1 MTEYERDL
9 WRRYRKGDEQAREE
23 LQSMHLPRVTLL
35 VSDIHRIVSRVDLA
49 VLMNAG
55 VLGLWK
61 AISKFDYNRGV
72 KFETYAR
79 NFIRG
84 EIFAEPEVHRN
95 MPRRQFENFVKLME
109 AQKRL
114 VERVDGKPT
123 LAEIA
128 EEAGLTLVQAQR
140 ALDARN
146 IAFPTNSIDHQGDQ
160 VSDDDSDE
168 NSQRKAAAFEKPAP
182 EPAATLEDR
191 YGEQLDAAIRKLSKL
206 EAEIVVACYWD
217 NERDAEIAA
226 RYGFTVAKTR
236 KIRQRALL
244 KLRGMFV
251 EGSNN
256 E

>member
-9 WRRYRKGDEQAREE
+9 WKRYGKGDEEAREE
-23 LQSMHLPRVTLL
+23 LQSMYLPHVKLL
-35 VSDIHRIVSRVDLA
+35 ASDIHRIVSRVDLT

-55 VLGLWK
+55 LFGLWK

-72 KFETYAR
+72 KFETYAH

-84 EIFAEPEVHRN
+84 EIFAHPEVN
-95 MPRRQFENFVKLME
+95 GNIPRRQFENFVQLME

-160 VSDDDSDE
+160 VSNDDSDE
-168 NSQRKAAAFEKPAP
+168 GSQRKAAVFEIPAP
-182 EPAATLEDR
+182 EPEPALQDV
-191 YGEQLDAAIRKLSKL
+191 YGEQLDAAIRRLSKL
-206 EAEIVVACYWD
+206 EAAIVIAYYWD
-217 NERDAEIAA
+217 EETDPQIAA
-226 RYGFTVAKTR
+226 RFGFTVAKTR
-236 KIRQRALL
+236 KIRQRALA
-244 KLRGMFV
+244 KLRGMLM
-251 EGSNN
+251 EGSSN